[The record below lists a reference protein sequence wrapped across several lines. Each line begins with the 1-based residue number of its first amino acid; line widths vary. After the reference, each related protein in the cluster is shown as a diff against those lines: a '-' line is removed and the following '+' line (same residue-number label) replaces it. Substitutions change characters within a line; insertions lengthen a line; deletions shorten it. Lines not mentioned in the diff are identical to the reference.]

1 MPFKVGQFLANPLN
15 FLEYP
20 NSMFLAVVEA
30 LKTETFPNPKV
41 GAVLIDKNNKLK
53 ASGHHKGKG
62 TNHAEIEILNNSNV
76 ESTDTLFVTLEPCF
90 HTDTSPSCADEIL
103 KTDIKNIVIGDID
116 HDIRTCGKSI
126 EKLKTNLEIFH
137 STLKEKYKEQS
148 IDDFCQFLIETGKK
162 VYSHE
167 VDDFLCLGTPDEF
180 RTYEYW
186 LESNEISNIK

>member
-1 MPFKVGQFLANPLN
+1 MFDLSNHPNLGQVQLLP
-15 FLEYP
+15 
-20 NSMFLAVVEA
+20 
-30 LKTETFPNPKV
+30 
-41 GAVLIDKNNKLK
+41 
-53 ASGHHKGKG
+53 H
-62 TNHAEIEILNNSNV
+62 
-76 ESTDTLFVTLEPCF
+76 
-90 HTDTSPSCADEIL
+90 
-103 KTDIKNIVIGDID
+103 
-116 HDIRTCGKSI
+116 I

>member
-1 MPFKVGQFLANPLN
+1 MANPLN

-53 ASGHHKGKG
+53 ASGHHKCKG

-90 HTDTSPSCADEIL
+90 H
-103 KTDIKNIVIGDID
+103 
-116 HDIRTCGKSI
+116 KSI
-126 EKLKTNLEIFH
+126 NGSCTEQILRSGIKAIYIARHDESEALASASVSIGIF
-137 STLKEKYKEQS
+137 
-148 IDDFCQFLIETGKK
+148 
-162 VYSHE
+162 
-167 VDDFLCLGTPDEF
+167 
-180 RTYEYW
+180 
-186 LESNEISNIK
+186 